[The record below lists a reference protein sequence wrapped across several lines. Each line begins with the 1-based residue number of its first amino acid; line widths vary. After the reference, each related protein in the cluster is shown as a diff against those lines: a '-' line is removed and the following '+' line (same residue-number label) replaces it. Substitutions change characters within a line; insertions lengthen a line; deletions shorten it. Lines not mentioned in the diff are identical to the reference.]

1 MNEDENKYSIN
12 FSDEQIKRMSEA
24 ANKINFSDLGYD
36 FSSMSAGIT
45 KMMKDNDIYA
55 PENFYDM
62 SFSNLINQNNII
74 EHINSINSIIYSYNK
89 DSYDKML
96 RSASNLYY
104 HYKTPDFAHNTEDGS
119 KKYLYFIFKLINKK
133 DIHKI
138 IENKWFPIVPENEKS
153 EIITKNI
160 NSTNI
165 DKIMINS
172 IKEKMEDLIELEK
185 DIFKKNNQ
193 YISDLIVSYKN
204 NLHLGTSS
212 LAYSV
217 IELMFNHLISEST
230 KIENGNIRFNRFTK
244 PAVSKG
250 KIKEVFNELG
260 FNTRTDIIQ
269 EVICKTDNYFNS
281 TNEFS
286 SRNHISH
293 GGIEMEI
300 GVKSELFHSDKYKKI
315 IEEHHMY
322 KILNIMFFYM
332 DLFEQHRII
341 NRYNSIKDML

>member
-1 MNEDENKYSIN
+1 MSEDKNEHSIS
-12 FSDEQIKRMSEA
+12 FSDEQIRRMSNA
-24 ANKINFSDLGYD
+24 ISKINFSDLGYD
-36 FSSMSAGIT
+36 FSSISAGIT
-45 KMMKDNDIYA
+45 KIMKDNDIYA
-55 PENFYDM
+55 PENFYDI
-62 SFSNLINQNNII
+62 SFSALINQNNII
-74 EHINSINSIIYSYNK
+74 EHINSINSIIYRHNK

-96 RSASNLYY
+96 RSVSNFYY
-104 HYKTPDFAHNTEDGS
+104 YYKTPDFAHNTEDGS
-119 KKYLYFIFKLINKK
+119 KKYLYFIFKLINEK

-160 NSTNI
+160 NSINI

-172 IKEKMEDLIELEK
+172 IKERMEDLIELEK

-217 IELMFNHLISEST
+217 IELMFNHLIADT
-230 KIENGNIRFNRFTK
+230 IKIENESIKFNKFKQT
-244 PAVSKG
+244 AVNEG
-250 KIKEVFNELG
+250 KIKDVFNELG
-260 FNTRTDIIQ
+260 FNTKTKIIEKVAKTTDY
-269 EVICKTDNYFNS
+269 YFRS
-281 TNEFS
+281 SNEIS

-293 GGIEMEI
+293 GGIEMDE
-300 GVKSELFHSDKYKKI
+300 GVKSELFYSDEYREI
-315 IEEHHMY
+315 INENHMY